1 MKDLFNP
8 TCDRHGHILTGI
20 GGAPQLMAPFV
31 FPTAEEMAFLLG
43 APNDSV
49 SAPSREVGGYV
60 SKKKTVPFRI
70 RKILV
75 PVDSGHTEPADLKRV
90 IQLARRL
97 DAQITL
103 LHCYEAPRSFF
114 YAQGGSAFD
123 GIIRHRELNLVRL
136 KTLCTWVRKSWS
148 KCLWLF
154 EEGPLPA
161 SILRVSKSMR
171 ADLIVMP
178 VSLDAASE
186 NWSTIQVADE
196 LVRKADCPVLAGRAI
211 TSNEVRYGTRRE

>member
-1 MKDLFNP
+1 MKGLFNP
-8 TCDRHGHILTGI
+8 TCDRHGHILTGL
-20 GGAPQLMAPFV
+20 GVSPEVMEPFV
-31 FPTAEEMAFLLG
+31 FPTAEEMAFLPGVANGSISGPYPEITGDL
-43 APNDSV
+43 PK
-49 SAPSREVGGYV
+49 RR
-60 SKKKTVPFRI
+60 KVPFRI

-75 PVDSGHTEPADLKRV
+75 PVDSDHTKPADLKRV

-103 LHCYEAPRSFF
+103 IDCYEAPRSFF
-114 YAQGGSAFD
+114 YARGDSSFAR
-123 GIIRHRELNLVRL
+123 IIRHRELNLVRL
-136 KTLCTWVRKSWS
+136 QTLCAGVRKSWS

-161 SILRVSKSMR
+161 GILRVSKSMR

-178 VSLDAASE
+178 VSLDAASK
-186 NWSTIQVADE
+186 NWSTIEVADE

>member
-1 MKDLFNP
+1 
-8 TCDRHGHILTGI
+8 
-20 GGAPQLMAPFV
+20 MAPFV
-31 FPTAEEMAFLLG
+31 FPTAEEMAFLPG

-49 SAPSREVGGYV
+49 SAPSREVGGHM
-60 SKKKTVPFRI
+60 SKKGKVAFRI

-103 LHCYEAPRSFF
+103 LHCYEVPRSFF

-136 KTLCTWVRKSWS
+136 KTLCARVRKSWS

-161 SILRVSKSMR
+161 STLRVSKSMR

>member
-1 MKDLFNP
+1 MKRLFNP
-8 TCDRHGHILTGI
+8 TCDRHGHILKGL
-20 GGAPQLMAPFV
+20 GVSPEVMAPFV
-31 FPTAEEMAFLLG
+31 FPTAEEMAFLPANG
-43 APNDSV
+43 AISGPYPEFTGDL
-49 SAPSREVGGYV
+49 
-60 SKKKTVPFRI
+60 SKKRKVPFRI

-75 PVDSGHTEPADLKRV
+75 PVDSEHTKPADLKGV
-90 IQLARRL
+90 IQLARQL

-103 LHCYEAPRSFF
+103 LDCYEAPRSFC
-114 YAQGGSAFD
+114 YAQGDSSFA
-123 GIIRHRELNLVRL
+123 GIIRHRQLNLVRL
-136 KTLCTWVRKSWS
+136 QTLCAEVRKSWS

-161 SILRVSKSMR
+161 GILRVSKSMR

-178 VSLDAASE
+178 VSLDGASK
-186 NWSTIQVADE
+186 NWSTIQVTDE